1 MYLNLITTNCV
12 DKLQRLEMIKEFY
25 SMQQKI
31 NLGNDYRIFIK
42 SRNIRFNKKDDKKH

>member
-25 SMQQKI
+25 NYATRNIK
-31 NLGNDYRIFIK
+31 LGNDYRILIK
-42 SRNIRFNKKDDKKH
+42 SRNTGMKKDDKKC